1 MPPEHIGL
9 SVQVD
14 RSRAK
19 KIPGANRCVQSSCR
33 GTRKHIS
40 RLLANEATIVAV
52 FALEAVHSFD
62 VVLIQQ
68 EFTQARVAICK
79 WPGAPITWR
88 IAARIAMPHGGAV
101 RITMGINSDTFNRLV
116 ICPRIVEH
124 SAAWDTLRR
133 IVAAGP
139 V

>member
-1 MPPEHIGL
+1 MPPEHFGL

-40 RLLANEATIVAV
+40 RLLANAATIVAV
-52 FALEAVHSFD
+52 LALEAVHSFD
-62 VVLIQQ
+62 VVSIQQ

-79 WPGAPITWR
+79 WPGGSYYMA
-88 IAARIAMPHGGAV
+88 
-101 RITMGINSDTFNRLV
+101 NRRPNRHAS
-116 ICPRIVEH
+116 PRGRPYYDGNQQRHI
-124 SAAWDTLRR
+124 
-133 IVAAGP
+133 
-139 V
+139 